1 MYRPKTKN
9 DFEFDELTSCMQKA
23 IRRSEDQLAFNCA
36 RELLVN
42 TPHYVWRRLITIC
55 MEDVYSTDFSI
66 LPYVRHC
73 GESYFALSSVGFR
86 AIDCLT
92 AAVQSMCGFPKSRLS
107 CDFQEALI
115 DELEN
120 TGYVFSYDD
129 ISGEI
134 QLPIGANN
142 HPPSNS
148 NSATFAEWISPID
161 LKLYGSPKVKTNAET
176 QPKLFGSVVLNDIR
190 TAHGKSINALYGLF
204 IDAVLRQDKDNA
216 FKAIFEISISQPYTA
231 WLILLQ
237 QTFSHLNG
245 STSENRVKAM
255 YIRNL
260 REAYF
265 HIRMRKEGTE
275 SVLALSCAVL
285 CLCSAPPALP
295 NLPLI
300 TEEWI
305 DALDKANYRFTI
317 PDWAHDRHTRKGRA
331 KGRVDWTHFIKEGIK
346 IIPETPLGDDE
357 KYKLSVNE
365 KSLDGS
371 IKFAEIDKLTLNQ
384 IGDEI
389 EILKQWSN

>member
-9 DFEFDELTSCMQKA
+9 DFEFDELTSCMQKS
-23 IRRSEDQLAFNCA
+23 IRRSEMQLAFNCA
-36 RELLVN
+36 RELLSN

-66 LPYVRHC
+66 LPYVKHC

-86 AIDCLT
+86 SIDCLT
-92 AAVQSMCGFPKSRLS
+92 AAIQSMCGFPKSRLS

-115 DELEN
+115 DELE
-120 TGYVFSYDD
+120 TEQYTFSYDD
-129 ISGEI
+129 LSGEI
-134 QLPIGANN
+134 PLPIGSGNQPVANT
-142 HPPSNS
+142 

-161 LKLYGSPKVKTNAET
+161 LKLYGSPKVKTPAET
-176 QPKLFGSVVLNDIR
+176 QPKLFGNVVLNDIS
-190 TAHGKSINALYGLF
+190 TAHGKSVNALYGLF
-204 IDAVLRQDKDNA
+204 IEAVLKQDKDNA

-245 STSENRVKAM
+245 NTPENRVKSV

-265 HIRMRKEGTE
+265 NIRMRKEGTE

-285 CLCSAPPALP
+285 CLCSAPPAMP
-295 NLPLI
+295 NLALT
-300 TEEWI
+300 TEDW
-305 DALDKANYRFTI
+305 LDDLTAVNYRFAI
-317 PDWAHDRHTRKGRA
+317 PDWAHDRHTRKGRV
-331 KGRVDWTHFIKEGIK
+331 KGRTDWTHFIKEGIK

-357 KYKLSVNE
+357 KYKFIVNE

-371 IKFAEIDKLTLNQ
+371 IKFAAIDKLTLNQ